1 MEVAWTKQRLLILF
15 SMTCAIS
22 MVFLNTTLLPIALP
36 TIERELLVSQVT
48 LQWIINSYLLSTAV
62 FVIAGGRM
70 GDLFGHRRFF
80 CMGMIV
86 YACASISG
94 GLAQAG
100 WWLVMSRAI
109 QGMGGAMMSPA
120 AMSILIDAFP
130 LKQRGKAVGIMVAIG
145 SLFLSIGPFIGGL
158 FTELLSWRWSFWCN
172 LPIAIVGISM
182 TMKSVPK
189 SEKLD
194 EKFDFIG
201 FITTSIG
208 LFCLILALMQ
218 GKSWGWG
225 SPLIL
230 ALFFFAVAF
239 ILAAR
244 FLDRFAQEPFF
255 DFNLFKKPIFIGG
268 TILIFCSQFIL
279 MITVFWPI
287 FFQKV
292 LGFSPIDAGL
302 YTALATIPLL
312 IVAPLSG
319 TINDHFGPRIPI
331 MIGFT
336 LTIFCFIWFFI
347 FSRFH
352 NIYLM
357 IPALLAFG
365 SGIAFVMTPASTT
378 TIGSV
383 PKNKT
388 GVATGMY
395 NMIRFT
401 GATIGVAIMGALQYN
416 VQEDAFAS
424 LLKADRLTRKLDPTL
439 YQGFLVNLPSSVE
452 AMEKLTPPIA
462 TLVKTDLYKAT
473 SLAFSWINLLAGAV
487 AVVAF
492 IVGAIFFK
500 RVPRK

>member
-1 MEVAWTKQRLLILF
+1 
-15 SMTCAIS
+15 MTCAIS

-36 TIERELLVSQVT
+36 TIERQLLVTPVT
-48 LQWIINSYLLSTAV
+48 LQWIINSYLLATAV
-62 FVIAGGRM
+62 FVIAGGRL

-94 GLAQAG
+94 GLAQTG
-100 WWLVMSRAI
+100 WWLILSRGI

-120 AMSILIDAFP
+120 AMSILIHAFP
-130 LKQRGKAVGIMVAIG
+130 LKQRGKAIGIMVAIA

-158 FTELLSWRWSFWCN
+158 FTELFSWRWSFWCN
-172 LPIAIVGISM
+172 LPIATLGIIL

-189 SEKLD
+189 SKKLD

-208 LFCLILALMQ
+208 LFCLTLALMQ
-218 GKSWGWG
+218 GKSWGWS
-225 SPLIL
+225 SPIIL
-230 ALFFFAVAF
+230 ALFFFAVVF

-255 DFNLFKKPIFIGG
+255 DFNLFKNPIFISG
-268 TILIFCSQFIL
+268 TTLIFCSQFVL

-302 YTALATIPLL
+302 YTALATIPLI

-319 TINDHFGPRIPI
+319 TINDHFGPRLPI
-331 MIGFT
+331 VIGFS
-336 LTIFCFIWFFI
+336 LAIFCFLWFFL
-347 FSRFH
+347 FSRSH
-352 NIYLM
+352 DIHLLV
-357 IPALLAFG
+357 PALLAFG

-378 TIGSV
+378 TLGSV

-401 GATIGVAIMGALQYN
+401 GATIGVAILGALQYN
-416 VQEDAFAS
+416 IQQDAFGKF
-424 LLKADRLTRKLDPTL
+424 LKANRLTNKLDPSL
-439 YQGFLVNLPSSVE
+439 YDGYLADLPTSVE

-462 TLVKTDLYKAT
+462 NLVKSSLYEAT
-473 SLAFSWINLLAGAV
+473 ALAFSWTNLLAGAV
-487 AVVAF
+487 AMVAL
-492 IVGAIFFK
+492 IVGAVFFK
-500 RVPRK
+500 SAARK